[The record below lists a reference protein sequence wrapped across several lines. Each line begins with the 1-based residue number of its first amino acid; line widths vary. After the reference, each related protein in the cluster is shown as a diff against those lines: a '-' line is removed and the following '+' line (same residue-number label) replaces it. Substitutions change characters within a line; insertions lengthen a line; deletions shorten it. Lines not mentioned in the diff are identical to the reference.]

1 MLHLIPP
8 KGLCQNLILSPERL
22 CPTAPLEMVMLLLSA
37 DLSYSPW
44 VTAAP
49 GISDH
54 RGSRH
59 RALNQCSLLS
69 TNKKNQSSKLRN

>member
-49 GISDH
+49 GISITADLATADLATAH
-54 RGSRH
+54 LINVLCKHISAEH
-59 RALNQCSLLS
+59 
-69 TNKKNQSSKLRN
+69 K

>member
-49 GISDH
+49 GISITADLATAH
-54 RGSRH
+54 SINVLCKH
-59 RALNQCSLLS
+59 ISAEH
-69 TNKKNQSSKLRN
+69 K